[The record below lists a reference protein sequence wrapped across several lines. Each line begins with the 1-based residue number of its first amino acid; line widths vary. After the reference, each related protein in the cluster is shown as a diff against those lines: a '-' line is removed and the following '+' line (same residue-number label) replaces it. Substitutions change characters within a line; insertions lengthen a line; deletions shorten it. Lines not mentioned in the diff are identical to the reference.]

1 MNLYI
6 GQKDFF
12 GNENRDDGNTSRQ
25 NGGGWANFFQDLNC
39 LMPPSTMIYSN
50 GAREFTYPERKNDS
64 TKSHYD
70 SEFEKELFSDHKILS
85 ASPTRNTSFEE
96 RNDDTKLE
104 RTSSWDTYTSA
115 NTIHTINSAYT
126 TDSEAILGKNAIRL
140 LDDTQ
145 ITLDDFVTSSKDRE
159 DEADVIQSDD
169 SRSEITHD
177 EMAPQKPLP
186 MDEDFSTVYNVTLDY
201 IANQNWRELVAIIL
215 KYPKILAIPFK
226 KTEDEAST
234 SNVKVRGCYG
244 GTLLHVLV
252 SQKPYL
258 MKKRIKKKIGSS
270 NIKSYEVHII
280 YPVPQ
285 TLLTKVM
292 KRFPVALQM
301 VDEFGRTP
309 LHCAVITLHKHL
321 EEMNKYYGETKATKS
336 YDVSR
341 FVVRMAN
348 NIYLLL
354 RSNRDVAAFSDCRGN
369 LPLHYAAGLPPDF
382 CDPGMM
388 TSKAKGLLPTARDTV
403 KMLLDT
409 FPRGISQENNHGRLP
424 IHIICSKGRN
434 LNLPCLRAILFIHSI
449 QRETP
454 TGKDAYGRYNASYE
468 SLRSNDPKNCVS
480 K

>member
-1 MNLYI
+1 MNNLQI
-6 GQKDFF
+6 GKNDFIK
-12 GNENRDDGNTSRQ
+12 NENRDDGNTGRQ
-25 NGGGWANFFQDLNC
+25 NGGGWADFFQDLNC
-39 LMPPSTMIYSN
+39 LLPPSNMIHYTDAQDIPYS
-50 GAREFTYPERKNDS
+50 ERKNEL
-64 TKSHYD
+64 TNFQYN
-70 SEFEKELFSDHKILS
+70 SEFEKELFSDKIKSSGGLTS
-85 ASPTRNTSFEE
+85 NTSFEE

-104 RTSSWDTYTSA
+104 KTSSWDTYVST

-126 TDSEAILGKNAIRL
+126 TDSEAILGKNAIRM

-145 ITLDDFVTSSKDRE
+145 ITLDDFGVSSKDGE
-159 DEADVIQSDD
+159 DEADAIQIDD
-169 SRSEITHD
+169 SRSEISQD
-177 EMAPQKPLP
+177 EVVPQKPLP
-186 MDEDFSTVYNVTLDY
+186 MDEGFSAVYDVTLDY

-215 KYPKILAIPFK
+215 KYPKILAIPFNK
-226 KTEDEAST
+226 REYEANSPKA
-234 SNVKVRGCYG
+234 KVRGCYG

-270 NIKSYEVHII
+270 SNKSYEVHII

-292 KRFPVALQM
+292 KRFPIALQM

-321 EEMNKYYGETKATKS
+321 EEMNKYYGETKDTKS
-336 YDVSR
+336 YDVAR

-354 RSNRDVAAFSDCRGN
+354 RSNREVAAFSDCRGN

-409 FPRGISQENNHGRLP
+409 FPRGISQENTQGRLP
-424 IHIICSKGRN
+424 IHVICSKGRN

-454 TGKDAYGRYNASYE
+454 TGKDAYGM
-468 SLRSNDPKNCVS
+468 
-480 K
+480 